1 MQAFVFSHGTFFE
14 LKEKLRLALILGSS
28 LISCLHWLLSCLY
41 SVRNKGCK
49 LIAWMSTLTP
59 GPKMYIFLSLIS
71 RGLRFYQ
78 GLEKTVLKLEE
89 KLKEFA
95 ANRKKKM
102 DKIEEKEKEKKAK
115 GGV

>member
-1 MQAFVFSHGTFFE
+1 
-14 LKEKLRLALILGSS
+14 
-28 LISCLHWLLSCLY
+28 
-41 SVRNKGCK
+41 
-49 LIAWMSTLTP
+49 
-59 GPKMYIFLSLIS
+59 MYVFLSLIS

-102 DKIEEKEKEKKAK
+102 DKIGEKEKEKKAK